1 MPLTTEGILV
11 RFEFQTDDGRAYA
24 LRRVM
29 PTDTERLYEF
39 MCGLSERTRWR
50 RFMTQRPF
58 SDDVARLEVA
68 RVLADSADDH
78 VSLILTETHGATEV
92 AVALA
97 ELACDR
103 SSDTGEI
110 AVVVRDDWQ
119 RKGIGT
125 FLLGQLVRIAHEGG
139 LAYLRADLFA
149 DNYPM
154 RRLLYALGLPSTTT
168 NYRGELSWVARLPP
182 RILGEIIRPLA
193 EPAEVD

>member
-1 MPLTTEGILV
+1 MPLTTQAIFIG
-11 RFEFQTDDGRAYA
+11 FEFQAHNGRVYT
-24 LRRVM
+24 LRPIM
-29 PTDTERLYEF
+29 PTDTEQLYEF
-39 MCGLSERTRWR
+39 MCGLSERTRR
-50 RFMTQRPF
+50 LRFMTQRPF
-58 SDDVARLEVA
+58 SDDLARLEVA
-68 RVLADSADDH
+68 RVVAGSADGH
-78 VSLILTETHGATEV
+78 VTLIVTEMHGAKEV

-103 SSDTGEI
+103 SSGTGEI

-125 FLLGQLVRIAHEGG
+125 FLLGQLVRIAHEGD

-193 EPAEVD
+193 EPVEAD